1 MWNYR
6 LVKDGPDDFQCLTVA
21 EVYYNEDGE
30 PYGWI
35 DATIIGD
42 DLKETKEVHRMMV
55 EAFDKPILEAK
66 EIIELGAQPDGENK

>member
-66 EIIELGAQPDGENK
+66 EIIELGAQPDGESK

>member
-6 LVKDGPDDFQCLTVA
+6 LIKDGPDDFQCLTVA

-66 EIIELGAQPDGENK
+66 TIIELGAQPDGENK

>member
-6 LVKDGPDDFQCLTVA
+6 LVKDGPDDFSCLTVA

-66 EIIELGAQPDGENK
+66 AFEKLGAQPGGESK

>member
-6 LVKDGPDDFQCLTVA
+6 LVKDGPDDFSCLTVA

-30 PYGWI
+30 PDGWC
-35 DATIIGD
+35 DASVIGD
-42 DLKETKEVHRMMV
+42 DLKEAKEVLWMMF

-66 EIIELGAQPDGENK
+66 DFEKLGAQPDGESK

>member
-1 MWNYR
+1 MWDYR

-42 DLKETKEVHRMMV
+42 DLKETKEVHRMMA
-55 EAFDKPILEAK
+55 EAFDKPVLEANT
-66 EIIELGAQPDGENK
+66 IIELGAQPDGESK

>member
-6 LVKDGPDDFQCLTVA
+6 LIKDGSDDFPCLTIS

-66 EIIELGAQPDGENK
+66 EIIELGAQPDGESK